1 MGKEQKIDLYRSM
14 YLIRRFEE
22 RAAHLRQQGFI
33 PGFLHPY
40 VGQEGVAVG
49 VCAASPCGGPGVP
62 ARGRC

>member
-1 MGKEQKIDLYRSM
+1 MTGQALGMEQKIDLYRSM

-49 VCAASPCGGPGVP
+49 VCAALEE
-62 ARGRC
+62 